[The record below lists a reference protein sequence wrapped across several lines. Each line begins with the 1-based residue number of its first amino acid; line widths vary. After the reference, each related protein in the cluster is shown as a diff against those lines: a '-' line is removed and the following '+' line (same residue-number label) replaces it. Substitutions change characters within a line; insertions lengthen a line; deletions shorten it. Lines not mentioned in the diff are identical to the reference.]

1 MRPDAARRPCYPA
14 AVSETSRARRPAVPI
29 APAAAL
35 AAAAGF
41 ALLRLVLAPTF
52 ELLPQSA
59 YYFTAYAEHPALS
72 YYDHPPMIGYL
83 LRAGAELFGR
93 TSFGVHFTLWLTT
106 VGTQVAFFWVA
117 RRYLDQEG
125 GRERGAFALTLFAS
139 TTMVSLLS
147 FVAVP
152 DVPLLLFW
160 TLAVGALDRALL
172 GAAPGE
178 EGAGPAPPRPGAWTV
193 AGLAMGLALLS
204 KYTALYLQGGLVLF
218 LLLSRRHRRLLATP
232 WPYVSLA
239 LAHLVCLPVYLWN
252 ARHGFASF
260 LFQSTGRAAE
270 IRFDPGDLVGF
281 LAGQAV
287 VLLPVLFA
295 AFLVAAWR
303 EVRRRL
309 RPGGGA
315 PEPKTLLLLCLSL
328 PLFATCVGLSPFA
341 WVKMNWAMPA
351 YVAGVLLAARAV
363 GRRAWRWHLATAV
376 VVHLLLAV
384 ELVAFPLLPSNEE
397 AWFGWDELAARAEAR
412 AAAHPGA
419 FVFAGDNYRTTAEL
433 RFYGPRHG
441 LTRAY
446 GMDVIGWNALGYEYL
461 GEDLATLAG
470 RDAIFLRSEALA
482 GPSAETGRYLAQ
494 ARRYFARVREV
505 EPIEIHRHGRVVR
518 RFRVFFCTAYRGP
531 DATPPGGGVPFPPVG
546 WEGDRGVAGGIR
558 STVPFPPVGWEGD
571 RGVAGGIH

>member
-1 MRPDAARRPCYPA
+1 MT
-14 AVSETSRARRPAVPI
+14 ETSRARRPGVPI
-29 APAAAL
+29 AL
-35 AAAAGF
+35 AVAGAF
-41 ALLRLVLAPTF
+41 ALVRLALAPTF

-59 YYFTAYAEHPALS
+59 YYFTAYAEHLALS

-83 LRAGAELFGR
+83 LRAGAEVFGR
-93 TSFGVHFTLWLTT
+93 TSFGVHLTLWLVTL
-106 VGTQVAFFWVA
+106 GTQLAFLPVA
-117 RRYLDQEG
+117 RRFLG
-125 GRERGAFALTLFAS
+125 AERGAFALALLAS
-139 TTMVSLLS
+139 TTLASLLS

-160 TLAVGALDRALL
+160 TLAVGAVDRALF
-172 GAAPGE
+172 GTAAEAEGGE
-178 EGAGPAPPRPGAWTV
+178 PSGSRPGAWLA

-204 KYTALYLQGGLVLF
+204 KYTALFLQGGLVLF
-218 LLLSRRHRRLLATP
+218 LLVSRRHRRLLATP
-232 WPYVSLA
+232 WPYASLA
-239 LAHLVCLPVYLWN
+239 LAHLVCLPVYVWN

-260 LFQSTGRAAE
+260 LFQSAGRAAE
-270 IRFDPGDLVGF
+270 VRFDPGDLLGF

-303 EVRRRL
+303 GARTL
-309 RPGGGA
+309 GPGGGA
-315 PEPKTLLLLCLSL
+315 TDPRTLLLLCLSL

-351 YVAGVLLAARAV
+351 YVAGVLLAARAL
-363 GRRAWRWHLATAV
+363 GRRGWRWHLGTAAL
-376 VVHLLLAV
+376 VHLLLAV
-384 ELVAFPLLPSNEE
+384 ELVAYPVLPSNEE

-446 GMDVIGWNALGYEYL
+446 GMDVIGWNALGYEYV
-461 GEDLATLAG
+461 GENLSALAG
-470 RDAIFLRSEALA
+470 RDAVFLRSEPLT
-482 GPSAETGRYLAQ
+482 GPSTETERYLAQ

-505 EPIEIHRHGRVVR
+505 EPITIRRRGRVVR
-518 RFRVFFCTAYRGP
+518 RFRVFFCTGYRGP
-531 DATPPGGGVPFPPVG
+531 TDPV
-546 WEGDRGVAGGIR
+546 D
-558 STVPFPPVGWEGD
+558 
-571 RGVAGGIH
+571 